1 MDTAAATNL
10 SVSVA
15 LEDSTG
21 MEEETRV
28 VVVVLVVVEGEKV
41 EEEDWEPP
49 TPRPP
54 LLPAAYSLGRDQAPW
69 ASKLLRSPIKYRA
82 CRGLPDSPTHP
93 VHAT

>member
-28 VVVVLVVVEGEKV
+28 VVVVVEGEK
-41 EEEDWEPP
+41 EEEEKEEEEGWEPP

-54 LLPAAYSLGRDQAPW
+54 LLPAAYSLGRDQAP
-69 ASKLLRSPIKYRA
+69 
-82 CRGLPDSPTHP
+82 
-93 VHAT
+93 

>member
-21 MEEETRV
+21 MEEEARV
-28 VVVVLVVVEGEKV
+28 VVVVVVEGEKV
-41 EEEDWEPP
+41 EEEGWEPP

-69 ASKLLRSPIKYRA
+69 ASKLLKSPIKYRA